1 MPKIRPR
8 RAVDIT
14 TDHLRSLIISGEYP
28 TDSLLPPERRLAE
41 ELGVNRLTLRAALSR
56 LEAEKLV
63 VPRQGQGIRV
73 QDWRRTGGLSL
84 LSGVDDDQVIVDML
98 ALRRSLAAEAIY
110 GACLHASTEQKRAL
124 ADIARRQ
131 EVTDSEIPFLEGDL
145 AFTRALV
152 AASSSLPLMLL
163 FNTIEDVCRAR
174 PSVLK
179 RMLSDR
185 DTARA
190 SYAALLAL
198 VRSGEAELARRA
210 ILQTLS
216 ESDGEALAQILG

>member
-28 TDSLLPPERRLAE
+28 ADSLLPPERALAE
-41 ELGVNRLTLRAALSR
+41 ELGVNRLTLRAALAR

-110 GACLHASTEQKRAL
+110 GACLHASGEQKRIL

-131 EVTDSEIPFLEGDL
+131 DVTEDEFSFLEGDL

-152 AASSSLPLMLL
+152 AASDSLPLMLL

-174 PSVLK
+174 PEVLK

-190 SYAALLAL
+190 SYVALLAL
-198 VRSGEAELARRA
+198 VRSGDAELARRA

-216 ESDGEALAQILG
+216 DSDREALAQILG

>member
-14 TDHLRSLIISGEYP
+14 TEHLRSSIISGEYP
-28 TDSLLPPERRLAE
+28 AASFLPPERTLAE
-41 ELGVNRLTLRAALSR
+41 ELGVNRLTLRAALAR

-84 LSGVDDDQVIVDML
+84 LSGAEDDQVIVDML
-98 ALRRSLAAEAIY
+98 TLRRSLAAEAIY
-110 GACLHASTEQKRAL
+110 GACLHASAEQKTAL
-124 ADIARRQ
+124 AEIARRQ
-131 EVTDSEIPFLEGDL
+131 EVTESEDAFFEGEL

-152 AASSSLPLMLL
+152 EASNSLPLMLL
-163 FNTIEDVCRAR
+163 FNTIEDVCRSR
-174 PSVLK
+174 PGVLQ

-190 SYAALLAL
+190 SYGALLAL
-198 VRSGEAELARRA
+198 VKSGEAELARRA

-216 ESDGEALAQILG
+216 ESDGEALAEILG

>member
-41 ELGVNRLTLRAALSR
+41 ELGVNRLTLRAALAR

-84 LSGVDDDQVIVDML
+84 LSGVDDDQVIVPVAMTNIWMRHSQFPHGSHSAQRCAECHPTAAVYSPSTPGMIRPAASMRKQVPYGLSTPQELL
-98 ALRRSLAAEAIY
+98 AETNRLPSE
-110 GACLHASTEQKRAL
+110 HAS
-124 ADIARRQ
+124 DIMLPGQDKCRSCH
-131 EVTDSEIPFLEGDL
+131 DS
-145 AFTRALV
+145 V
-152 AASSSLPLMLL
+152 ASRNNRVSTPCVDCHD
-163 FNTIEDVCRAR
+163 FHEWKNRFGNPYR
-174 PSVLK
+174 
-179 RMLSDR
+179 
-185 DTARA
+185 
-190 SYAALLAL
+190 
-198 VRSGEAELARRA
+198 
-210 ILQTLS
+210 
-216 ESDGEALAQILG
+216 

>member
-14 TDHLRSLIISGEYP
+14 TEHLRSSIISGEYP
-28 TDSLLPPERRLAE
+28 AASFLPPERTLAE
-41 ELGVNRLTLRAALSR
+41 ELGVNRLTLRAALAR

-98 ALRRSLAAEAIY
+98 TLRRSLAAEAIY
-110 GACLHASTEQKRAL
+110 GACLHASAEQKTAL

-131 EVTDSEIPFLEGDL
+131 EVTDSEVPFLEGDL

-152 AASSSLPLMLL
+152 AASNSLPLMLL
-163 FNTIEDVCRAR
+163 FNTIEDVCRSR
-174 PSVLK
+174 PGVLQ
-179 RMLSDR
+179 RMLGDR

-190 SYAALLAL
+190 SYSALLAL

-210 ILQTLS
+210 ILQPLS
-216 ESDGEALAQILG
+216 ESDGEALAEILG

>member
-28 TDSLLPPERRLAE
+28 ADSLLPPERALAE
-41 ELGVNRLTLRAALSR
+41 ELGVNRLTLRAALAR

-110 GACLHASTEQKRAL
+110 GACLHASGEQKRIL

-131 EVTDSEIPFLEGDL
+131 DVTEDEFSFLEGDL

-152 AASSSLPLMLL
+152 AASGVVAFVAVAFRKFFGFQSGVYSRTP
-163 FNTIEDVCRAR
+163 D
-174 PSVLK
+174 
-179 RMLSDR
+179 SDR
-185 DTARA
+185 
-190 SYAALLAL
+190 L
-198 VRSGEAELARRA
+198 VYKMLHQMHKTVK
-210 ILQTLS
+210 QTKKHNNHVCFY
-216 ESDGEALAQILG
+216 